1 MAISG
6 HSQASQE
13 SAQLCE
19 KLFKELGEL
28 IPNLRRNP
36 TKGSCGIW
44 QLGKTRFAYVYHYK
58 SMSQIEIWCRG
69 DMAELL
75 RNDPGLGVQGREN
88 PSQGWEE
95 SFPVRFRIHRHEQI
109 PVAAR
114 YLKDNSFPASS
125 FK

>member
-1 MAISG
+1 MAISA
-6 HSQASQE
+6 HSQTSHE

-19 KLFKELGEL
+19 KLFKELGKLTPDLHLNQTE
-28 IPNLRRNP
+28 
-36 TKGSCGIW
+36 GSCGIW
-44 QLGKTRFAYVYHYK
+44 QHGKTRFAYVYHYK
-58 SMSQIEIWCRG
+58 SISQIEIWCRG

-88 PSQGWEE
+88 PRKGWGE

-109 PVAAR
+109 PMAAR
-114 YLKDNSFPASS
+114 YLKDYSVRASS